1 MYLYTH
7 TETGKRIWSKMPQGR
22 RAVRSPPH
30 PAGLWSTHG
39 IEEHGEEELA
49 PIDDLVQLA
58 GAAGVLAVE
67 DRVGEQ
73 PAGLPREHLTAGHR
87 RHGLVSHHA
96 ATRAHS
102 CPSYCPVQLA
112 GAGALCDQELIWV
125 GLWK

>member
-1 MYLYTH
+1 
-7 TETGKRIWSKMPQGR
+7 MPQGR

-67 DRVGEQ
+67 DGVREEA
-73 PAGLPREHLTAGHR
+73 AGLPREDLGTGQGELWHLPAWMGVGGPFLR
-87 RHGLVSHHA
+87 AARVSPA
-96 ATRAHS
+96 M
-102 CPSYCPVQLA
+102 
-112 GAGALCDQELIWV
+112 
-125 GLWK
+125 